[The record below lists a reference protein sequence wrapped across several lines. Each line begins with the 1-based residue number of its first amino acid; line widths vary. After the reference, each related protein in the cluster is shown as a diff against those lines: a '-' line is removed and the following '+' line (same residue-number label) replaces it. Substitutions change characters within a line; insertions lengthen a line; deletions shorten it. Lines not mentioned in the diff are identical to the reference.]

1 MEILIST
8 NMYQA
13 CDFAKVLELTDAFS
27 QERVGVEVFSMFHD
41 PVFADVLR
49 ASEEKLSTL
58 PISFHGPYAQTE
70 HSRPKG
76 TPAYERSMG
85 FYREMLPFAAAQQ
98 LRGVPPQQLQG
109 AGCGSG
115 SHVTDCR

>member
-85 FYREMLPFAAAQQ
+85 FYREMLPTTTTARCWMWIGKPCYR
-98 LRGVPPQQLQG
+98 LPMRT
-109 AGCGSG
+109 CGS
-115 SHVTDCR
+115 

>member
-1 MEILIST
+1 
-8 NMYQA
+8 
-13 CDFAKVLELTDAFS
+13 
-27 QERVGVEVFSMFHD
+27 MFHD

-85 FYREMLPFAAAQQ
+85 FYREMLPFAKRLHSSYVNGRCVGTDDLEGGTRGTGRVGGTVQRQVCGLVAAAAHWEFFGRKSW
-98 LRGVPPQQLQG
+98 LPRSV
-109 AGCGSG
+109 
-115 SHVTDCR
+115 